1 MIIIDEKAFF
11 KLPLLQNFFKP
22 SHLQEKLS
30 RRTYLLSAVT
40 TFVVFFVAW
49 GLLAASGFINPL
61 FLPSPAEV
69 AWAMVDSFLNFG
81 YTWDILVSSYRILL
95 GFLLSAALAIPIG
108 LLMGTYKPI
117 EAFLEPFN
125 DFIRYMPVVAFVPL
139 CILWAGIGDSQKILV
154 IFIGTYFQLV
164 LMVAAAVAQVPREYL
179 ETYSMLAGGRS
190 GHLRKII
197 LPAAWPTIFD
207 SLRIAAGWAWSY
219 LVVAELVAAET
230 GIGFKIMQA
239 QRFLKTPQVIA
250 GIVVVGLLGILT
262 DYLFKVAA
270 HRLFPWVQEK

>member
-1 MIIIDEKAFF
+1 VIIIDEKGFF
-11 KLPLLQNFFKP
+11 KLPQLQNYFKP
-22 SHLQEKLS
+22 SHLQDKLS
-30 RRTYLLSAVT
+30 RGTYLLSAMV
-40 TFVVFFVAW
+40 TFVVFFAVW
-49 GLLAASGFINPL
+49 GLIAASGFINEL
-61 FLPSPAEV
+61 FLPSPIAV
-69 AWAMVDSFLNFG
+69 IGALLDSFLNFG
-81 YTWDILVSSYRILL
+81 YAWDVLVSSYRILL
-95 GFLLSAALAIPIG
+95 GFLLSAALAIPVG

-117 EAFLEPFN
+117 EALLEPFN

-139 CILWAGIGDSQKILV
+139 CILWMGIGNSQKILV

-179 ETYSMLAGGRS
+179 ETYSMLSGGRA

-250 GIVVVGLLGILT
+250 GIIVVGLLGILT
-262 DYLFKVAA
+262 DYLFKAA
-270 HRLFPWVQEK
+270 SHRLFPWVQEK